1 MVINREVRHYTN
13 KLLEYIEE
21 GLLNK
26 DSVIKSFCSYLSE
39 DDIKD
44 FMEREEFLTDEDI
57 LEEQEYL
64 NDIKEKYDI

>member
-1 MVINREVRHYTN
+1 MVKEARHYTN

-26 DSVIKSFCSYLSE
+26 NKVILAFCSYLSE

-44 FMEREEFLTDEDI
+44 FMEREEFLTEED
-57 LEEQEYL
+57 LSE
-64 NDIKEKYDI
+64 DV